1 MSSEVRDR
9 LKEMRKLDSSTSIKV
24 DPLRR
29 GQSQI
34 YQGDMNDKLLSYFQK
49 IMPLSQEEIEAIVE
63 TMTIHPYKKGTVLLR
78 AGQVSTEVYF
88 VLEGCVR
95 QFYIVDGEE
104 KTNNFFTEEQWVVSI
119 NSFNQLIPSNHFLDC
134 CMDSTLVVGSREKEE
149 GLYKRF
155 PKLETVSRRVM
166 EKVFTA
172 QQELLS
178 SYTTDTAE
186 QRYLKLLKSRPDL
199 FQKIPQYQ
207 IASYVGVKPESLS
220 RIRKRIAHKL

>member
-1 MSSEVRDR
+1 
-9 LKEMRKLDSSTSIKV
+9 
-24 DPLRR
+24 
-29 GQSQI
+29 
-34 YQGDMNDKLLSYFQK
+34 
-49 IMPLSQEEIEAIVE
+49 MPLSDEEARAIAE
-63 TMTIHPYKKGTVLLR
+63 TMIIHHYPKGTVLLKE
-78 AGQVSTEVYF
+78 GQISTEVFF

-119 NSFNQLIPSNHFLDC
+119 NNFGQHIASTHFLDC
-134 CMDSTLVVGSREKEE
+134 CMDSTLVVGDRAKEE
-149 GLYKRF
+149 DLYRRF
-155 PKLETVSRRVM
+155 PKFETVSRRVM
-166 EKVFTA
+166 GQVFA
-172 QQELLS
+172 DQQEIMS